1 MKQLLILPLVAG
13 ALATGCAPKP
23 GAEKSLAID
32 PSNMDTTVACG
43 EDFYEYACGGWIK
56 KNPLKPEYA
65 RYGSFDV
72 LAENNQK
79 QMRELIDE
87 LEKAENER
95 G

>member
-43 EDFYEYACGGWIK
+43 EDF
-56 KNPLKPEYA
+56 
-65 RYGSFDV
+65 
-72 LAENNQK
+72 
-79 QMRELIDE
+79 
-87 LEKAENER
+87 
-95 G
+95 